1 MRPMPHA
8 FPCAPWRSRWASRGV
23 FLELLMG
30 VCMCVCIH
38 VVWYVCIHT
47 LDMYTYIPAY
57 VHTYI
62 PKYIH
67 TYRPPS
73 VRHAAFMYSYTCR
86 LMQVGH
92 CFVYTSIC
100 ICICLYVDGT
110 GFLAKIHA
118 TQGLH
123 WSAPMS
129 SGSSLKI
136 LVSNSLLPSP
146 KC

>member
-47 LDMYTYIPAY
+47 LDMYTYIP
-57 VHTYI
+57 TYRNT
-62 PKYIH
+62 YIH

-86 LMQVGH
+86 LMQIGH
-92 CFVYTSIC
+92 CFVYTSMS